1 MNRIHSTPRPDWQ
14 KTVES
19 QGFYFHTT
27 EDEQPYWDES
37 VYYRFMRSEAD
48 ALEKATYALN
58 DMCLKAVQHV
68 IDNALFEMFQIPQQ
82 FWPWVKASWDRDE
95 ITIYGRF
102 DFAFD
107 GSAPPKLLEYN
118 ADTPTSLLESAVIQW
133 FWMKDVFPQSDQ
145 FNSIHENLIEAW
157 RRAGSE
163 IGNEWMFTCISG
175 NLEDYMTTNY
185 LRDTAMQ
192 AGLSTQYLPIE
203 QLGWNWD
210 RSVFVDQQEKQVTNC
225 FKLYPWEWML
235 REPFGPQ
242 LLHDNTRWMEP
253 PWKMLLSNK
262 AILLILWELF
272 PNSPYLLKTSTQ
284 PLTGSYVRKPMLSR
298 EGANIERVVNG
309 QPEPETPGVYGPPY
323 VYQELYPL
331 RSFDGNYAVVG
342 SWIVNGYACGIGI
355 REDVSPVT
363 QNMSRFVPHVFG

>member
-1 MNRIHSTPRPDWQ
+1 MNRIRSTPRPDWQ

-37 VYYRFMRSEAD
+37 VYYRFARSEID

-68 IDNALFEMFQIPQQ
+68 IDHDLYETFQIPQQ

-95 ITIYGRF
+95 VTIYGRF

-107 GSAPPKLLEYN
+107 GLAPPKLLEYN
-118 ADTPTSLLESAVIQW
+118 ADTPTSLLESAAIQW
-133 FWMKDVFPQSDQ
+133 FWMKDVFPQGDQ
-145 FNSIHENLIEAW
+145 FNSIHERLIEAW
-157 RRAGSE
+157 RRAVEAMPGP
-163 IGNEWMFTCISG
+163 WLFTCITG

-203 QLGWNWD
+203 QIGWNWH
-210 RSVFVDQQEKQVTNC
+210 RSMFVDQSEQQVGNC

-253 PWKMLLSNK
+253 PWKMILSNK
-262 AILLILWELF
+262 AILAVLWELF
-272 PNSPYLLKTSTQ
+272 PQSPYLLKASTEA
-284 PLTGSYVRKPMLSR
+284 LSGSYVRKPMQSR
-298 EGANIERVVNG
+298 EGGNIMRVVND
-309 QPEPETPGVYGPPY
+309 QAEQETPGPYGPPY

-331 RSFDGNYAVVG
+331 RPFDGNYAIVG
-342 SWIVNGYACGIGI
+342 SWMVNGYACGIGI
-355 REDVSPVT
+355 REDASPVT